1 MQESAQR
8 LRSSTIERREMD
20 DPRLL
25 MRRLEEDELDVV
37 LSDYPHERTAKY
49 EVRAGVEVVAAGYT
63 SRDDEETFEGAIR
76 DLRRGLVL
84 LGRVGKM
91 RLVLEHALSDDA
103 AREEAQVA
111 MASFP
116 EAELRITWEDVIRFH
131 KEEIEEAERLAAFF
145 ERQARFTQAQQR
157 HEGEQITLREAV
169 ERQEQGTEERRRI
182 VEGEVE

>member
-1 MQESAQR
+1 
-8 LRSSTIERREMD
+8 
-20 DPRLL
+20 
-25 MRRLEEDELDVV
+25 
-37 LSDYPHERTAKY
+37 
-49 EVRAGVEVVAAGYT
+49 
-63 SRDDEETFEGAIR
+63 
-76 DLRRGLVL
+76 
-84 LGRVGKM
+84 M

-131 KEEIEEAERLAAFF
+131 EEEIEEAERLAAFF

-169 ERQEQGTEERRRI
+169 ERQEQGTEEMRRI